1 MCVFLWLVIL
11 HVIVMDHHQS
21 LKQWT
26 VIHSLTLVCLAVK
39 QWTVIHSLTLVC
51 LAVTIVTKQQYK
63 FVIMM
68 MRSSWNVGL
77 QAYADDTQVFLVFTL
92 QASCHGQC
100 KLCSM

>member
-21 LKQWT
+21 L
-26 VIHSLTLVCLAVK
+26 K